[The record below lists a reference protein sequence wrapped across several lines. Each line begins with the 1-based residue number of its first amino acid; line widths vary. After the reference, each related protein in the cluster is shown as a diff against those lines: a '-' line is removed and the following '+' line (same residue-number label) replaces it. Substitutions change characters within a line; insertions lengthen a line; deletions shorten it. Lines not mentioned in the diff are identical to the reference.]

1 MNVIDLFC
9 GAGGLSEG
17 FEDVGFKI
25 VVGNDIDKNM
35 IASFKLNHPEAKSI
49 SGDISKIGVDE
60 LLEEIGKTKEEI
72 FLVIGGPPCQGFSS
86 VGNRKEDDPR
96 NKLFYE
102 FVRFVREI
110 KPKMFVMENV
120 KGILTMKN
128 GEVKEVIKKKF
139 EELGYNV
146 NIKVLNAE
154 DYGVPQKRRRVFFV
168 GNLFGKDFE
177 FPKPEFDGVNKK
189 FRTVW
194 DTIGDLPELEVNQ
207 EIINYDKE
215 SQTEFQR
222 FLRNGEIKLK
232 EHKAPN
238 HSEIMIERMR
248 NIEQGQNH
256 SNLPEHLKLGS
267 GYPNIY
273 GRLIADEP
281 SDTITGN
288 CGCISAPGRFIHPF
302 KNRAITV
309 REGARLQSFRDSKRF
324 VGSQNSKYK
333 QVGNS
338 VPPLLSK
345 ALALKIKEFLGNQPN
360 LQVSE
365 TPLPLKEI
373 SSKDALVFQSGQN
386 QTTLK

>member
-17 FEDVGFKI
+17 FEDSGFNI
-25 VVGNDIDKNM
+25 VAGNDVDKNM
-35 IASFKLNHPEAKSI
+35 IASFKLNHPKAKAI
-49 SGDISKIGVDE
+49 AGDISKIDVNN
-60 LLEEIGKTKEEI
+60 LLNEIGKTKEDI
-72 FLVIGGPPCQGFSS
+72 DLVIGGPPCQGFST
-86 VGNRKEDDPR
+86 VGNRKEDDQR

-120 KGILTMKN
+120 TGILTMKK
-128 GEVKEVIKKKF
+128 GEVKKIVKQEF
-139 EELGYNV
+139 ENLGY
-146 NIKVLNAE
+146 KVKIQILKGE
-154 DYGVPQKRRRVFFV
+154 DFGVPQKRRRVFFV
-168 GNLFGKDFE
+168 GHKFENDFK
-177 FPKPEFDGVNKK
+177 FPEPEFDGINKK

-194 DTIGDLPELEVNQ
+194 DAIGDLPEIETNQ
-207 EIINYDKE
+207 SKIEYDKE
-215 SQTEFQR
+215 PQTEFQK
-222 FLRNGEIKLK
+222 FLRNGQLMLE
-232 EHKAPN
+232 EHKSPN
-238 HSEIMIERMR
+238 HSEIMIQRMQR
-248 NIEQGQNH
+248 IKQGQNH

-288 CGCISAPGRFIHPF
+288 CGCVSAPGRFIHPF

-309 REGARLQSFRDSKRF
+309 REGARLQSFRDSKKF
-324 VGSQNSKYK
+324 IGSQNSKYK

-345 ALALKIKEFLGNQPN
+345 ALALKIKEFL
-360 LQVSE
+360 
-365 TPLPLKEI
+365 T
-373 SSKDALVFQSGQN
+373 QN
-386 QTTLK
+386 S